1 MKLALPA
8 GEAQKKFMSSVIRL
22 KTKPKNY
29 KADLNGDYSIN
40 STEEYN
46 SEAERKREQQLNYEK
61 AFQEGYETA
70 RQQLQNEFD
79 AQLIK
84 KAEEFYRILSSFE
97 EKLED
102 FDSTIPEVISK
113 VSVSIAEKI
122 LASQLENKS
131 TIETT
136 IRNSIKKIIGANDI
150 LIRIN
155 PGDFELLNS
164 GNVHFLDA
172 SDTKIRFEVSE
183 NIQQGGCFIES
194 EVGNVDA
201 RISSQLEELKRIFKN
216 IFSSNE

>member
-1 MKLALPA
+1 
-8 GEAQKKFMSSVIRL
+8 MSSVIRL
-22 KTKPKNY
+22 KSKPKNY
-29 KADLNGDYSIN
+29 KADLTGEYSFEAN
-40 STEEYN
+40 EEFN
-46 SEAERKREQQLNYEK
+46 SEAEIKREQQLKYEK
-61 AFQEGYETA
+61 AFQEGFESA
-70 RQQLQNEFD
+70 RQQLQNEFE

-113 VSVSIAEKI
+113 VSISIAEKI
-122 LASQLENKS
+122 LSNQLENKS

-150 LIRIN
+150 LVKLN
-155 PGDFELLNS
+155 PKDFELLNA
-164 GNVHFLDA
+164 GNIHFLDS
-172 SDTKIRFEVSE
+172 SDTKIRFEISE

-201 RISSQLEELKRIFKN
+201 RISSQLEELGRIFKN
-216 IFSSNE
+216 YFSSNE